1 LVAFADSPDDW
12 RQALRPA
19 GDAWRGAGQHF
30 TFNSGA
36 EPETLDPALVTS
48 LDAFQ
53 LVDCLF
59 EGLVG
64 VDPRTLEPRPA
75 AADRWTVSPDGL
87 RWSFHLRDG
96 LRWSDERPL
105 GADDFLWSFRRALT
119 PATAASYASLYDYI
133 EGAEA
138 FRRGQSADFATV
150 GLRAPDPRTVEFR
163 LRHPCPFLP
172 DLLAMPV
179 FYPVRADVVAAHGD
193 KWTQPGKLIGNGAFT
208 LAEWA
213 PRNRIVMRKNPAY
226 WDGGFVRLER
236 ITALLIDDL
245 NTAYKLYQD
254 GQLHW
259 LPTLPQ
265 PRLDEIR
272 RHPDFYAAP
281 YLGTYFLRFNVTR
294 PPFDNVLVRRAF
306 GMATDRREITD
317 NVLRGG
323 QQPVASYCPEVGG
336 YRPVAGLAYD
346 PQGAR
351 GLLGQAGYDEGGKP
365 FPAVELLY
373 NTSEGNK
380 LIAEAVAQQWK
391 RNLGV
396 NVTSRNVEWK
406 VFLADMKD
414 LNYQVC
420 RASWIGDFGDPVS
433 FFDIFESS
441 SGNNRTGW
449 ANPDYDRLLEAT
461 RAEADPTRRLELF
474 RQMEALLVETACPI
488 LPLYRYVNVGL
499 LAETVSG
506 WYPNLRNQHPLK
518 YVWLEP

>member
-1 LVAFADSPDDW
+1 
-12 RQALRPA
+12 
-19 GDAWRGAGQHF
+19 
-30 TFNSGA
+30 
-36 EPETLDPALVTS
+36 
-48 LDAFQ
+48 
-53 LVDCLF
+53 
-59 EGLVG
+59 
-64 VDPRTLEPRPA
+64 
-75 AADRWTVSPDGL
+75 
-87 RWSFHLRDG
+87 
-96 LRWSDERPL
+96 
-105 GADDFLWSFRRALT
+105 
-119 PATAASYASLYDYI
+119 
-133 EGAEA
+133 
-138 FRRGQSADFATV
+138 
-150 GLRAPDPRTVEFR
+150 
-163 LRHPCPFLP
+163 
-172 DLLAMPV
+172 
-179 FYPVRADVVAAHGD
+179 
-193 KWTQPGKLIGNGAFT
+193 
-208 LAEWA
+208 
-213 PRNRIVMRKNPAY
+213 
-226 WDGGFVRLER
+226 
-236 ITALLIDDL
+236 
-245 NTAYKLYQD
+245 
-254 GQLHW
+254 
-259 LPTLPQ
+259 
-265 PRLDEIR
+265 
-272 RHPDFYAAP
+272 
-281 YLGTYFLRFNVTR
+281 
-294 PPFDNVLVRRAF
+294 
-306 GMATDRREITD
+306 
-317 NVLRGG
+317 
-323 QQPVASYCPEVGG
+323 VGG